1 MKKVEKVKLMNFR
14 MPEPLAKKL
23 KVKSAQDGRSMTDI
37 VNGLVE
43 EYVSSRKGK

>member
-14 MPEPLAKKL
+14 MPEQLAKKL

-43 EYVSSRKGK
+43 EYVSARKGK